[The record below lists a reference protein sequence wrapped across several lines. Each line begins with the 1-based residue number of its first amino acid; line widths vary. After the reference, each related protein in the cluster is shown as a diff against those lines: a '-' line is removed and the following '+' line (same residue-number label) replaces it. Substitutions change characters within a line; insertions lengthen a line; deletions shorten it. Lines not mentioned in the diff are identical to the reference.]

1 MAPGPKRASEL
12 SHGNEPDAGE
22 PMTAGSL
29 RTQIEKIGQDAGAEQ
44 AGVAFHDYET
54 HHSWSCHGDLW
65 FHAASTI
72 KVPVLLGVFGA
83 IHAGLLSE
91 ESRVHVRNRFFS
103 VVDGSHFRVEDANSD
118 VQRSIG
124 RTMKV
129 QELAHH
135 MIATSSNLATNL
147 LIDVIGLAVM
157 QRLLAPLH
165 LDGVELRRG
174 VEDELAWRAG
184 LNNRVTANGLLQA
197 LRLIVEERAF
207 SPEVC
212 RRMLDI
218 LHQQRFKEGI
228 PAGLPEGARVAHKT
242 GEISTAAHDAGVVFL
257 PDREPYVLTV
267 LTQWPS
273 DSGRRREAIAHI
285 SQSVFE
291 HLRAAEEELA

>member
-1 MAPGPKRASEL
+1 MQVKL
-12 SHGNEPDAGE
+12 DHDMEPDAGGG

-29 RTQIEKIGQDAGAEQ
+29 RTQIEKIAEEAGAEQ
-44 AGVAFHDYET
+44 VGIAFHDYET
-54 HHSWSCHGDLW
+54 HQGWSCHGDVW

-83 IHAGLLSE
+83 IHAGLLRE

-103 VVDGSHFRVEDANSD
+103 AVDGSRFRVEASRDSNPD
-118 VQRSIG
+118 VQRAIG

-129 QELAHH
+129 EELAHH
-135 MIATSSNLATNL
+135 MIATSSNLAANL
-147 LIDVIGLAVM
+147 LIDVIGLEVM
-157 QRLLAPLH
+157 QRVLAPLH

-174 VEDELAWRAG
+174 VEDELAWQAG
-184 LNNRVTANGLLQA
+184 INNRVTPNGLLQA

-207 SPEVC
+207 SPAVC

-218 LHQQRFKEGI
+218 LHQQQFKNGI
-228 PAGLPEGARVAHKT
+228 PAGLPEGTRVAHKT
-242 GEISTAAHDAGVVFL
+242 GEISTAAHDAGIVFL
-257 PDREPYVLTV
+257 PDREPYVLAV
-267 LTQWPS
+267 LTQWPP
-273 DSGRRREAIAHI
+273 DAGRRREAIAHI